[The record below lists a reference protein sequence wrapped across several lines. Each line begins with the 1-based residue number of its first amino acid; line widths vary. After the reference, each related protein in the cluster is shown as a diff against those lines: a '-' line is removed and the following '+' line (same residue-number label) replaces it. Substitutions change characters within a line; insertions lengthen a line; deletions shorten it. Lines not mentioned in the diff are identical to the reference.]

1 MCLLSALLLPALPAG
16 LTNLV
21 ILTDTEFLKPSVW
34 ALDLVGMLSC
44 DYIDPSS
51 LQGTPLGGLEWTLFS
66 PLLTVV
72 IHSHCSVVC
81 AGHAAGEG
89 GAMGLCF
96 SILRKQDALKAQP
109 SESCDPPSTTLS
121 APHYGTS
128 ETQCLK
134 PHLPGKASSLSLP
147 LRMDPRSLASLA
159 ACRGL
164 NVKRPP

>member
-1 MCLLSALLLPALPAG
+1 MNADWSLCVSPFHSSPACSPCGA
-16 LTNLV
+16 NLV

-44 DYIDPSS
+44 DYIDPRS
-51 LQGTPLGGLEWTLFS
+51 LQGTPLGGLEWMLFS

-81 AGHAAGEG
+81 AGHAPGEG
-89 GAMGLCF
+89 GATGLCS
-96 SILRKQDALKAQP
+96 SILREQDALKAQP

-128 ETQCLK
+128 EAQCLK
-134 PHLPGKASSLSLP
+134 PHLPGKASSLNLQ
-147 LRMDPRSLASLA
+147 LRMDPRSLCLLVPA
-159 ACRGL
+159 A
-164 NVKRPP
+164 V